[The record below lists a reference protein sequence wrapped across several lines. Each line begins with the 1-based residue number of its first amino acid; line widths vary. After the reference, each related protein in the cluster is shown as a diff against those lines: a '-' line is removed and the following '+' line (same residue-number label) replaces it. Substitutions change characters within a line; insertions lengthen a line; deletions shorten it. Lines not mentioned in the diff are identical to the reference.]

1 MTPSAIKLHRKSK
14 TLEIHFGDGAQF
26 TLAAEYLRVYSPS
39 AEVRGH
45 GVGNEVLQV
54 GKINVGIESIETAG
68 NYALKIV
75 FDDGHDT
82 GLYGWGYLRELG
94 ENYATMWQDYL
105 DRMNAAGENRDP
117 DVSVVKLI

>member
-14 TLEIHFGDGAQF
+14 TLELHFSDGAEF
-26 TLAAEYLRVYSPS
+26 ILPAEYLRVYSPS

-45 GVGNEVLQV
+45 GEGNEVLQV
-54 GKINVGIESIETAG
+54 GKINVGITSLETAG

-82 GLYGWGYLRELG
+82 GLYGWSYLRELG
-94 ENYATMWQDYL
+94 EQYDSKWQDYL
-105 DRMNAAGENRDP
+105 DRMDAAGQQRDP
-117 DVSVVKLI
+117 DVSIVKLM

>member
-94 ENYATMWQDYL
+94 ENYSTMWQDYL